1 MSENKSAEGQPDDR
15 VVCEID
21 ISSDRGFQE
30 LKTLTKDSRFVCRD
44 CGRTAASDESLCR
57 PEWIY

>member
-1 MSENKSAEGQPDDR
+1 MPEQKHSESRSDDR

-21 ISSDRGFQE
+21 FTSDSGLND
-30 LKTLTKDSRFVCRD
+30 LKTLTKDSKFICRG
-44 CGRTAASDESLCR
+44 CGRSAANEESLCR